1 MTELNGGWRRMDQ
14 SKLLSFISINFA
26 TCGGAFSVPLN
37 TYSRTMRQTQQQH
50 NIIFLES
57 GQGVGTYFMGKQKFS
72 ESQVGWNLILWGSSD
87 NPRRTLRVDQR
98 DHSDPVFRQFD
109 KCSVEGKTEIDVV
122 ALSPAPSQNSYSSS
136 QNEKKYFCQRC
147 LNHDLQFPR
156 KGHKPVCKYANC
168 TCSDCIMVEQRR
180 QLNNMLSKSKL
191 AESPRETVNGRRVRD
206 PQCARCRQHGFRVPL
221 RGHKRVLCQ
230 FSTCKCEMCEL
241 VEDRRSLMAKQIK
254 LRRDQQRQRNSIDG
268 RHSSDSTGDHELTAT
283 AKVVSVP
290 RNRRKRTEFDFKV

>member
-1 MTELNGGWRRMDQ
+1 MHDHE
-14 SKLLSFISINFA
+14 
-26 TCGGAFSVPLN
+26 
-37 TYSRTMRQTQQQH
+37 
-50 NIIFLES
+50 ES
-57 GQGVGTYFMGKQKFS
+57 
-72 ESQVGWNLILWGSSD
+72 
-87 NPRRTLRVDQR
+87 
-98 DHSDPVFRQFD
+98 
-109 KCSVEGKTEIDVV
+109 EIDVV
-122 ALSPAPSQNSYSSS
+122 ALSPAPSQNSYNSNQS
-136 QNEKKYFCQRC
+136 EKKYFCQRC

-230 FSTCKCEMCEL
+230 FATCKCEMCEL

-254 LRRDQQRQRNSIDG
+254 LRRDQQRQRNSIDD
-268 RHSSDSTGDHELTAT
+268 RHSSDSTGEHEMTEPSSAEVSPSPLIELPHPVAVYPCAPAPLTPPQITAT
-283 AKVVSVP
+283 LPMVLPPSQMLPAVP
-290 RNRRKRTEFDFKV
+290 NPFLLPLPLFQIFTQLTQHPH